1 MNRWLFLGGTAV
13 AGLLLYL
20 IFKVNHAGEE
30 SPRGLSG
37 PGLSAGIPGAGRWS
51 DLAAPVLPPPVP
63 PRRFSPT
70 VAPEGGT
77 RPLSRERHPLDTK
90 ATVYLDGQEPG
101 ATGGGSPDEGGAPLV
116 LSAIRSVLGRSGGLS
131 PGALSRKAEEI
142 RRRAGGSPPAGAA
155 AGKVPAGSE
164 LHVVVLRT
172 VDGPGNRLPV
182 IARLSSETLSAF
194 HLPGGTK
201 ILGYPESLTPEN
213 RLRIRFVRI
222 LYPGGFEAHTTGFA
236 LSGGRE
242 GVPVSVS
249 RHQGT
254 NMARSMAQ
262 NSLMLGGEAVDTM
275 GWSGTNV
282 GDLMAMQAGGNAL
295 AEAGSQMPPP
305 DNRTSFRLESGT
317 RCSVMVLESFPV
329 PGSGEGGR

>member
-20 IFKVNHAGEE
+20 IFKVDHPGTDR
-30 SPRGLSG
+30 SRGLSG
-37 PGLSAGIPGAGRWS
+37 ANLSPGISGEARWN
-51 DLAAPVLPPPVP
+51 DLAAPMLPPPGRPEPFPQNPLRGGGVRAAVP
-63 PRRFSPT
+63 
-70 VAPEGGT
+70 
-77 RPLSRERHPLDTK
+77 ERHPLDTK
-90 ATVYLDGQEPG
+90 ATVYLDGQGPASPE
-101 ATGGGSPDEGGAPLV
+101 TGSPDGAGAPLV
-116 LSAIRSVLGRSGGLS
+116 LSAIRSVLGGEGGL
-131 PGALSRKAEEI
+131 PGESIAKKAEEI
-142 RRRAGGSPPAGAA
+142 RRRAGGAA
-155 AGKVPAGSE
+155 PGNEKGGKVPAGSE
-164 LHVVVLRT
+164 LHVVILRT

-182 IARLSSETLSAF
+182 MARLTSGTLSAL

-201 ILGYPESLTPEN
+201 ILGYPETLTPDG

-222 LYPGGFEAHTTGFA
+222 LYPGGFEAHTTGLA

-249 RHQGT
+249 RHRGR

-262 NSLMLGGEAVDTM
+262 NSLMLGGEAVDTL

-295 AEAGSQMPPP
+295 AQAGSQMPPP
-305 DNRTSFRLESGT
+305 DNRTSFRLDRGT
-317 RCSVMVLESFPV
+317 RCSVMILEAFPV
-329 PGSGEGGR
+329 PEVGLGER

>member
-1 MNRWLFLGGTAV
+1 M

-20 IFKVNHAGEE
+20 IFKVDHPGEG
-30 SPRGLSG
+30 SSRGLSG
-37 PGLSAGIPGAGRWS
+37 PAHSPGISREGRWN
-51 DLAAPVLPPPVP
+51 DLAAPVLP
-63 PRRFSPT
+63 
-70 VAPEGGT
+70 APDRPGPFPMAPIKEG
-77 RPLSRERHPLDTK
+77 RERAIAPERHPLDTK
-90 ATVYLDGQEPG
+90 ATVYLDGQGPASPE
-101 ATGGGSPDEGGAPLV
+101 TGSPEGGGAPLV
-116 LSAIRSVLGRSGGLS
+116 LSAIRSVLGGEGGL
-131 PGALSRKAEEI
+131 PGEALAKKAEEI
-142 RRRAGGSPPAGAA
+142 RRRAGGSPPGKEKR
-155 AGKVPAGSE
+155 GKVPAGRE
-164 LHVVVLRT
+164 LHVVILRT

-182 IARLSSETLSAF
+182 MARLSSETLSAL

-201 ILGYPESLTPEN
+201 ILGYPESLTPDG

-242 GVPVSVS
+242 GVPVSIS

-305 DNRTSFRLESGT
+305 DNRTSYRLDRGT
-317 RCSVMVLESFPV
+317 RCSVMILEAFPV
-329 PGSGEGGR
+329 PDGGMGER